1 MESGWLKVAREGG
14 TVAELEEA
22 RRKHAE
28 AARQAA
34 LLEFD
39 RLCFDRE
46 YPGMMDA
53 LHAAMLAGS
62 PIAENIYKS
71 ARAGVRL
78 SPRQLHWAKVLAGL
92 AS

>member
-39 RLCFDRE
+39 LLCFERK
-46 YPGMMDA
+46 YPGMMAA
-53 LHAAMLAGS
+53 LETAALAGS
-62 PIAENIYKS
+62 EIADNIWKS
-71 ARAGVRL
+71 ARAGITL
-78 SPRQLHWAKVLAGL
+78 SPRQLHWAKILAGL
-92 AS
+92 Q